1 MHHIS
6 INIFMVFANAR
17 LAAAGRGLLGL
28 ACVFVFS
35 SFSYLLPALDH
46 ESPPG
51 LAASLLATG

>member
-1 MHHIS
+1 
-6 INIFMVFANAR
+6 
-17 LAAAGRGLLGL
+17 L

>member
-1 MHHIS
+1 MS
-6 INIFMVFANAR
+6 ALFVFKITANGR

-35 SFSYLLPALDH
+35 SFSYLLPALNH